1 MVVTVGMY
9 DASLA
14 HIGER
19 LNGLGLNLN
28 VLPFDKT
35 GHFLVNGVEIT
46 PAEVDV
52 DYLWLSSHINADG
65 AQKVAFD
72 LALACKSIGVLQTFN
87 AGLDNPA
94 YKKISLKGTRI
105 CNSSAQGVAIA
116 EYVMAQVLS
125 ITHPVAQQ
133 RDQQTAKEWKITPF
147 RELSRTHWLIVG
159 YGPIGREVAK
169 RAKAFGAGISVV
181 RRSPKTSAIVDKA
194 GTIADLG
201 TLLPEADIIV
211 FACPLNEKTR
221 GFASIDFFKAVKPGA
236 ILVNIARGGLIDD
249 ASMIEALD
257 DGLLETAVL
266 DVFHTE
272 PLPIDDPLWSHPKI
286 RLTPHTSFAGNGGQE
301 RWDQLFLDN
310 LVRFTKAEALTQE
323 VDPTDIA

>member
-1 MVVTVGMY
+1 M
-9 DASLA
+9 
-14 HIGER
+14 
-19 LNGLGLNLN
+19 
-28 VLPFDKT
+28 
-35 GHFLVNGVEIT
+35 
-46 PAEVDV
+46 
-52 DYLWLSSHINADG
+52 
-65 AQKVAFD
+65 
-72 LALACKSIGVLQTFN
+72 
-87 AGLDNPA
+87 
-94 YKKISLKGTRI
+94 
-105 CNSSAQGVAIA
+105 
-116 EYVMAQVLS
+116 
-125 ITHPVAQQ
+125 
-133 RDQQTAKEWKITPF
+133 
-147 RELSRTHWLIVG
+147 G
-159 YGPIGREVAK
+159 YGPIGHEVAK

-236 ILVNIARGGLIDD
+236 ILVNIARGGRIDD

-323 VDPTDIA
+323 VDPADIA